1 MKTYFTLGKE
11 EVFLT
16 TGIYV
21 TTLNTSVNA
30 TCSNGEP
37 YATLTVNLNKLEDP
51 SLAYLNVNL
60 FGIDVEEFFVKNGLA
75 VKVEGREQQSGH
87 INYPLYRLNLNKLV
101 NYEEE

>member
-1 MKTYFTLGKE
+1 MKNYYKLGNE

-16 TGIYV
+16 NGIYI
-21 TTLNTSVNA
+21 TTLNTSINA

-37 YATLTVNLNKLEDP
+37 YCTLTVNLNKLNDP

-75 VKVEGREQQSGH
+75 VKVEGKEQLSGH
-87 INYPLYRLNLNKLV
+87 VVYPLYRLNLDKIL
-101 NYEEE
+101 EE